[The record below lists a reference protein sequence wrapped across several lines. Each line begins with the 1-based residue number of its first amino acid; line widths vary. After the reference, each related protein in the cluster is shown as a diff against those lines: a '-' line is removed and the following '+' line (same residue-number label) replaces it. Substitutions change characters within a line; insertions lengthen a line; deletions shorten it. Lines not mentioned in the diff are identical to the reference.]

1 MTNDLELWLV
11 LLLAFMGGVMLTH
24 TLVWVAVALR
34 QRRAE
39 RRKMEYI
46 WRRRR

>member
-1 MTNDLELWLV
+1 MTDLELWIV
-11 LLLAFMGGVMLTH
+11 LLLVFLGGMLLIYPLT
-24 TLVWVAVALR
+24 WVAVALR